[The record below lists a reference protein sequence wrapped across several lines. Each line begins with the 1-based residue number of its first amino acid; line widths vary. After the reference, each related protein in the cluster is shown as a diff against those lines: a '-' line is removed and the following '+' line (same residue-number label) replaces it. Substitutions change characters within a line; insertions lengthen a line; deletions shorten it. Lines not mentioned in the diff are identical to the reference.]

1 VPSVKKRSVEHQT
14 ENRKLDLWALYRQ
27 MLRSRLFEE
36 RVKDLWEEG
45 KISGEMHMGLGEEAV
60 AAGVVAH
67 LRDGDAMALDHRGT
81 SALVI
86 RGVDLRSLLREF
98 MGCSDG
104 LCRGLGGHM
113 HLFSPE
119 FLSASSGIVGA
130 SVPMGAGFALASQH
144 LRREKIA
151 VAFFGE
157 GAMNQGMILES
168 LNLAVVWKLPL
179 LFVCKDNQLA
189 ITTHSPSVTSGDLL
203 ERVKGFGM
211 PAIDVDGVDVEAVW
225 QAGKGAIQR
234 ARKGEGP
241 TFLLAHCVHFEGH
254 FLGDPF
260 LRVGR
265 YPLKRIKEISG
276 PLIRSAIAK
285 KGESAGKRLQNLCK
299 VSSLTGKAVRDQKSK
314 RFDPVYRLRQKL
326 KKDKSRLNKTHRE
339 VRQEIDRAVELSLSD
354 QDE

>member
-1 VPSVKKRSVEHQT
+1 MPSVRNRRVEHHT
-14 ENRKLDLWALYRQ
+14 EKGKPDLWSLYRQ

-36 RVKDLWEEG
+36 QVRDLWEAG

-60 AAGVVAH
+60 ATGVVSH
-67 LRDGDAMALDHRGT
+67 LQDGDAIALDHRGT
-81 SALVI
+81 SPLVI
-86 RGVDLRSLLREF
+86 RGIDLRSLLREF

-144 LRREKIA
+144 LRQGKIA

-211 PAIDVDGVDVEAVW
+211 PAIEVDGVDVEAVW
-225 QAGKGAIQR
+225 QAGKIAIQR

-265 YPLKRIKEISG
+265 HPLKQMKEVSG
-276 PLIRSAIAK
+276 PLIRSAISK
-285 KGESAGKRLQNLCK
+285 KGESVGKRLQSLGR
-299 VSSLTGKAVRDQKSK
+299 VSSLIRKAVRDQKSK
-314 RFDPVYRLRQKL
+314 KFDPVYRLNQKL
-326 KKDKSRLNKTHRE
+326 KKDKSRLNKIHKE

>member
-1 VPSVKKRSVEHQT
+1 MPSVKKRPVVHQT
-14 ENRKLDLWALYRQ
+14 ENGRADLWSLYRQ

-36 RVKDLWEEG
+36 RVRDLWKDG

-60 AAGVVAH
+60 AAGVVSH
-67 LRDGDAMALDHRGT
+67 LQDGDAMALDHRGT
-81 SALVI
+81 SPLVI
-86 RGVDLRSLLREF
+86 RGIDLLSLLREF
-98 MGCSDG
+98 MGCPDG

-119 FLSASSGIVGA
+119 LLSASTGIVGA
-130 SVPMGAGFALASQH
+130 SAPMSVGFALASQH
-144 LRREKIA
+144 LRRGKIA

-168 LNLAVVWKLPL
+168 LNLAAVWKLPL

-211 PAIDVDGVDVEAVW
+211 PAVEVDGVDVEAVW
-225 QAGKGAIQR
+225 QAGKAAIQR

-265 YPLKRIKEISG
+265 HPLKRMKEISG

-285 KGESAGKRLQNLCK
+285 KGESVGKRLQSLGK
-299 VSSLTGKAVRDQKSK
+299 VSSLIGKAVRDQRSK
-314 RFDPVYRLRQKL
+314 KFDPVYRLNRKY
-326 KKDKSRLNKTHRE
+326 KKEKSRLEKIDRE
-339 VRQEIDRAVELSLSD
+339 VKREIDRAVTLALSD
-354 QDE
+354 QNE